1 MKTNINGLITGR
13 TMNEIETTFTSLLI
27 QSDLAIQSLQ
37 GNFRAEFLQDETAR
51 KIFTAVNELQSTDF
65 KQLRDKLGTGS
76 CWQVFT
82 KLLTAR
88 TQFVPVMFKIYAL
101 ELVEQWKKRELAK
114 IGQARVYTPELVN
127 RAFEIE
133 HFELFPEKSEDA
145 SEKFLADAELAYQG
159 QENPRI
165 VKTGFLSLDKLI
177 GGFEKGELITLGG
190 YSGGGK
196 TTLALNIATNVA
208 KEGRKVLYFSLEMTK
223 TEMHKRLVCSST
235 GIHNFADMTAEEFNR
250 LIAASKS
257 LEHDLPL
264 EFIDDGDMTVEKI
277 AAICGGQKDTALVII
292 DHLHIL
298 KSDRQFKDQYALL
311 TYLTRKIKVMAA
323 DLNIPV
329 LLLSQMNRANAAR
342 EIKEPTMSDLRG
354 SGSIEQ
360 DSNLVIFVY
369 TAENLLKFQEPKE
382 GTKKHQAWE
391 DALEQAKGKAQIS
404 VVKNRRGRIGKFTV
418 LFRKEES
425 LFVDSGRGFDD
436 GF

>member
-1 MKTNINGLITGR
+1 MIGLTTGE
-13 TMNEIETTFTSLLI
+13 TMNEIEMTFTSLLL
-27 QSDLAIQSLQ
+27 QSDLAIKSLG

-51 KIFTAVNELQSTDF
+51 KIFAAVNDLQSTDF
-65 KQLRDKLGTGS
+65 KLLRDKLGDGAA
-76 CWQVFT
+76 WQAFT
-82 KLLTAR
+82 KLLTLR
-88 TQFVPVMFKIYAL
+88 THFVPVMFQVYAL
-101 ELVEQWKKRELAK
+101 ELVELWKKRELAR
-114 IGQARVYTPELVN
+114 IGQAKVYTPEMLS
-127 RAFEIE
+127 RAFEVE
-133 HFELFPEKSEDA
+133 HFELFPKKTEDA

-159 QENPRI
+159 KDNPRVI
-165 VKTGFLSLDKLI
+165 KTGLPSLDKLI

-208 KEGRKVLYFSLEMTK
+208 KDGWKVLYFSLEMTK

-235 GIHNFADMTAEEFNR
+235 GIHDFANMTAEEFNR
-250 LIAASKS
+250 LIEDSKS

-264 EFIDDGDMTVEKI
+264 KFLDDGDMTVEKI
-277 AAICGGQKDTALVII
+277 AAICGSQKDTALVII

-298 KSDRQFKDQYALL
+298 KSDKQFKDQYALL
-311 TYLTRKIKVMAA
+311 TCLTRRIKVMAQ

-342 EIKEPTMSDLRG
+342 EVKEPTMSDLRG

-360 DSNLVIFVY
+360 DSNLVMFVY

-391 DALEQAKGKAQIS
+391 EALEQAKGKAQIS
-404 VVKNRRGRIGKFTV
+404 VVKNRRGRTGKFTV

-425 LFVDSGRGFDD
+425 LFVDNGRGFD
-436 GF
+436 GEF

>member
-1 MKTNINGLITGR
+1 MIGLKTGK
-13 TMNEIETTFTSLLI
+13 TMNDIEYTFLSELVAFPENFTRLK
-27 QSDLAIQSLQ
+27 
-37 GNFRAEFLQDETAR
+37 GNFKAEFLPDATAR
-51 KIFTAVNELQSTDF
+51 EIFSAMIELGNFDLLS
-65 KQLRDKLGTGS
+65 LRDALKGKVNFQLLLELNRD
-76 CWQVFT
+76 T
-82 KLLTAR
+82 KFSKPIMFDCYA
-88 TQFVPVMFKIYAL
+88 VM
-101 ELVEQWKKRELAK
+101 LVEQWKKRELAK
-114 IGQARVYTPELVN
+114 IAGQKLYTTEDVTK
-127 RAFEIE
+127 AFEIE
-133 HFELFPEKSEDA
+133 HFELFPKSEENA
-145 SEKFLADAELAYQG
+145 SDRFLADAELEYQG

-250 LIAASKS
+250 LIEASKS

-264 EFIDDGDMTVEKI
+264 KLLDDGNMTVEKI
-277 AAICGGQKDTALVII
+277 AAVCGNEKDAALVVI

-391 DALEQAKGKAQIS
+391 EALDQAKGKAQIS
-404 VVKNRRGRIGKFTV
+404 VVKNRRGRTGKFTV

-425 LFVDSGRGFDD
+425 LFVDNGRGFD
-436 GF
+436 GEF